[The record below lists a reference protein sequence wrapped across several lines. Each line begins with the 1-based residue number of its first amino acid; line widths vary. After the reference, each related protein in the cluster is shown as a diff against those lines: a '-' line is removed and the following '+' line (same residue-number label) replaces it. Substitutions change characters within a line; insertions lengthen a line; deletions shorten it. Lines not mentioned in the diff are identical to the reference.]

1 MDRNVNNCTPR
12 HWHTELTREAGPS
25 GPRPPNRIWGSW
37 RARPEYKNSGP
48 AWTRRLWR
56 PLVCTPFWRPPRY
69 APRRGPIADATAHER
84 CLRGDGFGDG
94 FGGDFLLV
102 GRSTGGDSAA
112 VLASFARSAV
122 GAPGSL
128 RLRVAGSS
136 PASGVSQLSAPQ
148 SLSDVQ
154 FSPSGAGDG
163 LVTVSGSLSGVGTAH
178 ARSSITPP
186 RVRAGSRPSRAAA
199 RRRARAARRRASCT
213 PG

>member
-12 HWHTELTREAGPS
+12 HWHTELLTREAGPS

-136 PASGVSQLSAPQ
+136 PASGVLQIHLPQRVLAQPRKPPRAP
-148 SLSDVQ
+148 VR
-154 FSPSGAGDG
+154 GGDG
-163 LVTVSGSLSGVGTAH
+163 
-178 ARSSITPP
+178 
-186 RVRAGSRPSRAAA
+186 
-199 RRRARAARRRASCT
+199 
-213 PG
+213 